1 MLLRALQR
9 TLRPLAAL
17 PTAPVLAPLPTTTTA
32 ATHTLRLLRGLT
44 TTPHLHNLSQTPLA
58 PSTPTVPQQTG
69 TLNITPAGPAT
80 PHPSLAL
87 ITALKAQPAQYITI
101 HIHKFPFL
109 VTVGDLVRLPFRLKD
124 VGVGDTLRITHASV
138 LGSRDYTLKGSPYID
153 PALFECRARVVE
165 ETSEPMRV
173 KEKTKRRN
181 RRIKKVKSKHRY
193 TVLRISELVVKDAPV
208 VAAAAAAGAAV

>member
-1 MLLRALQR
+1 MLLRTLQR
-9 TLRPLAAL
+9 TLRPL
-17 PTAPVLAPLPTTTTA
+17 TALPTTTTA
-32 ATHTLRLLRGLT
+32 PSLLRGLT
-44 TTPHLHNLSQTPLA
+44 TTPHLHNLTTTPISPITPPTPPIPQQ
-58 PSTPTVPQQTG
+58 PSIPHQTG
-69 TLNITPAGPAT
+69 TLNITTPTAPTT

-87 ITALKAQPAQYITI
+87 LTALKSQPAQYITI

-124 VGVGDTLRITHASV
+124 AAVGDSLRITHASV
-138 LGSRDYTLKGSPYID
+138 LGSRDYTLKGSPWID
-153 PALFECRARVVE
+153 PALFTCRARVVE

-208 VAAAAAAGAAV
+208 MAAAAAGEV

>member
-9 TLRPLAAL
+9 SLRPLAAL
-17 PTAPVLAPLPTTTTA
+17 PTTPALAPTTTT
-32 ATHTLRLLRGLT
+32 TTRTLLRGLT
-44 TTPHLHNLSQTPLA
+44 TTPHLHNLSQTPL
-58 PSTPTVPQQTG
+58 TPTPTPPIPQQTG
-69 TLNITPAGPAT
+69 TLNITAAAATT
-80 PHPSLAL
+80 PHPTLAL
-87 ITALKAQPAQYITI
+87 LTALKAQPSQYITI

-124 VGVGDTLRITHASV
+124 AAVGDSLRITHASV

-193 TVLRISELVVKDAPV
+193 TVLRISELVVKNAPV
-208 VAAAAAAGAAV
+208 VAAAAAAAAAGGEV